1 MFGDLMGQMQ
11 DMQGK
16 MREKLRAITVEAEA
30 GDGVVTVVVNAARE
44 VLNVRFDRERLD
56 WDDTEAVEDLLVVA
70 LNRALA
76 AAAEKEAAEGQSAL
90 RDMLPP
96 GLGNLFGR

>member
-1 MFGDLMGQMQ
+1 MGQMQ
-11 DMQGK
+11 EMQGK
-16 MREKLRAITVEAEA
+16 MREKLRDITVEAEA
-30 GDGVVTVVVNAARE
+30 GDGAVTVVVNAARE
-44 VLNVRFDRERLD
+44 VLNVSFDRERLD

-76 AAAEKEAAEGQSAL
+76 AAAEKEATEGQSAL